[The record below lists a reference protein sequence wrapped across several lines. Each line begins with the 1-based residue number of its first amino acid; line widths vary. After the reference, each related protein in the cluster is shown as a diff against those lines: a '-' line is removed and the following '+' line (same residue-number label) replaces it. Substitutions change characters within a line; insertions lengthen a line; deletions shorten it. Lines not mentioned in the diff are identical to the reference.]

1 MGKYFSVQELYKSNV
16 ATKHG
21 IDNTP
26 NAEQIKNLET
36 LIEVLDIIREAWGK
50 PITVNS
56 GYRCLQLNSHP
67 EIKGSKTSWH
77 LKGMAA
83 DIKCGDNLGL
93 WNLITKLQKENKIH
107 FTELI
112 NEKADKNGNPTWI
125 HIAINPSCLKNQIKF
140 IK

>member
-1 MGKYFSVQELYKSNV
+1 MGKYFSVKELTNSEIAK
-16 ATKHG
+16 KQG

-26 NAEQIKNLET
+26 NKEQTDNLEN
-36 LIEVLDIIREAWGK
+36 LIKVLDIIREAWGK

-56 GYRCLQLNSHP
+56 GFRCLQLN
-67 EIKGSKTSWH
+67 KAVGGSKTSWH

-83 DIKCGDNLGL
+83 DIRCSDNLGL
-93 WNLITKLQKENKIH
+93 WNLIVKLQKENKIH

-112 NEKADKNGNPTWI
+112 NEKADKNGNPSWI
-125 HIAINPSCLKNQIKF
+125 HIAVNPSNLKNQIKF

>member
-1 MGKYFSVQELYKSNV
+1 MGKYFSVEELTKSNT
-16 ATKHG
+16 AKKYG
-21 IDNTP
+21 INNTP
-26 NAEQIKNLET
+26 NTEEIKNLEN
-36 LIEVLDIIREAWGK
+36 LIKVLDIIREAWGK

-56 GYRCLQLNSHP
+56 GFRCLELNSHP

-83 DIKCGDNLGL
+83 DIKCSDNMAL
-93 WNLITKLQKENKIH
+93 WNVITDLQKKSKIH

-112 NEKADKNGNPTWI
+112 NEKPDSSGKPTWI
-125 HIAINPSCLKNQIKF
+125 HIAVNPSNLKNQIKL